1 MRSISNIP
9 KFLALGLILSSLFS
23 QSGRDISDTE
33 VNAFAYRGENDEY
46 TTVEVS
52 VNIFSSDYNAADGVR
67 FNFWG
72 ANVYNA
78 FIASEFGQNA
88 AVIIDGGEVVF
99 GDTLGGMENQLGIF
113 ENGYQHVFI
122 IHVDS
127 SASIPMQFEYTIYDD
142 GWAQGFC
149 LEDQNCDLCNDYG
162 IGINCEGEILSVE
175 LNAEGVISIDEI
187 EVLEA
192 PNQSP
197 SMLGLYDIPND
208 QGKSMIV
215 SWEPGDLVDLPYFTE
230 FSVQRYS
237 PDESGLNIVESNVFL
252 GEYFSSPGT
261 GSSPEFGEFLFSR
274 EDSLINFN
282 FDSSEDVPADDFQ
295 VRWTGDVNIE
305 TAGVYTFRTFSDDGV
320 RLFVNGN
327 LIIDKWFDFAMTSHF
342 GSINLGVG
350 SHTIV
355 LEYYENGGEAEC
367 YLYWSSPYNAEE
379 TLVEPTGTS
388 LLINEM
394 GTWDYLSTIPW
405 HGNEEYATVVSTL
418 EDKTPTAFRVIA
430 HTENPNVFFYSEPII
445 GRSFDNIGPPP
456 PSGVVATVNDTIV
469 SLSWNPSNTED
480 FNYYSVHRSSDSLFQ
495 LNADNFLF
503 FTSNPNAI
511 DEQAPWN
518 VPLYYRVRSTD
529 FGGNFGPGSEFAS
542 AIIYVN
548 RPPQAFDVAIS
559 PAIPGE
565 DEDINLSYSFYDPD
579 QDTEEGTI
587 INWFKNGF
595 MLSTITGNVFPSNIT
610 SCGDEIYAV
619 VKPADGSLFGAPI
632 QSNTVII
639 CGENTA
645 PVWIDSLEHVHI
657 LEDSQ
662 NNIYQLGDFVY
673 DAQQANSQLIFS
685 VTGNTNE
692 EVISAHF
699 EGSSLLLSASAQNY
713 NGSPAS
719 TLTLNISDGY
729 DNSEIYV
736 DVSID
741 SVNDSPQVLEFVGS
755 DNFHEDESYVFE
767 LFDFVIEDPDNDN
780 LDMSM
785 TVLPG
790 ENYTPSLDTLGLIH
804 TPQNFNGDIVVRI
817 EIADGS
823 GGLTFVNIPMNVIPV
838 NDPAFMI
845 TTSLDIIN
853 NGPATEEQE
862 YNLVVSWKD
871 IDGSEDAGAYDIT
884 ISGPASNWLEIDNV
898 YSSGEVNNF
907 QYNAIIK
914 GTPDDIN
921 MIENDISISI
931 LDNSEGQEE
940 DFTEY
945 FYIATISVNDAPDVF
960 SYNGP
965 IDLDEDEHLMISVDQ
980 FTVEDPDNSP
990 IDFNLEILSGE
1001 NYSADDTMGVI
1012 FPDGNFNGELT
1023 INVLINDGDKS
1034 DYFSFI
1040 VMVHPVNDQIE
1051 ISEVGNL
1058 LAEEE
1063 DLFSTV
1069 VTWTDVD
1076 GSGNVDDYSVYLDGS
1091 ASNWLDIG
1099 DIIFVSNTDTAD
1111 FYVVGLSGTPDD
1123 INLYQTEIV
1132 MTVIDNSEG
1141 GTIENNIYFSVMINA
1156 VNDTPMVMN
1165 YNGPVAVDEDQI
1177 FFTSIN
1183 NFIIED
1189 PDSDFPF
1196 DFSYYINPGV
1206 NYTVAEDSLSI
1217 IPDENYNGN
1226 IEVNFMVSDGLIDV
1240 PYTVMLEVIPVNDNP
1255 ILNVYNGIGRTNE
1268 DTPIVFSSSDFSISD
1283 PDENQDNQSS
1293 YVVNLQE
1300 NDNYT
1305 ANGSTLIPD
1314 HNYYGELDVIVSV
1327 SDNNGGTSNTISFNV
1342 IVDPVND
1349 APEALNV
1356 AISPA
1361 VPNENDY
1368 LTLSY
1373 MFYDIDE
1380 DSPQDPEVQWFKNG
1394 TWQENERTLVLNNNL
1409 TSCDD
1414 SWYAV
1419 VTPFDGVEYGQS
1431 YTSNSVTICGANTA
1445 PVWEWTTPIRI
1456 YEDSTLAINLYD
1468 NMTDEE
1474 HAASQ
1479 ITYTILSQANPELIN
1494 AAIEGSEL
1502 LLETLV
1508 QDYVAAYADTL
1519 LMKADDSE
1527 YQDTV
1532 EVVINIAPVNDAPLA
1547 NDDSYNVEEGGV
1559 VSIDNGNGLLANDVD
1574 VDGDPLTLVL
1584 VNDPVNGQLVIN
1596 TDNSFSYTHNGD
1608 ETNSDSFTYMAFDGE
1623 YYSNLALVTLSI
1635 SPVNDAPVIVYAAE
1649 FETLEEQSFDMVIND
1664 FIIEDPDSDFES
1676 MELQVLDGENYVSST
1691 VESGFTITPLENYF
1705 GELVIPV
1712 TVSDGDSTSAIFQ
1725 VFALVVGDNDAPEVV
1740 NALEDIL
1747 VDEDSDPVG
1756 INLIGSSDSYPYF
1769 DDIDGDNLVF
1779 SAHTNSGIFHAL
1791 IDGDS
1796 LFISFE
1802 ENEFGNDSLFIIATD
1817 PSGEFAVDT
1826 IVVHIEP
1833 VNDAPE
1839 ILAAANIITNEDEPV
1854 QVNINDFVYVDIDS
1868 DESSLSLILAEGEGY
1883 NLSMNEDF
1891 VYTITPNPDAVNE
1904 LSVPASISDG
1914 ESISNIWDLLVVVLS
1929 DNDAPVVVYQ
1939 ADDIVVEEDS
1949 ESVII
1954 SLLGAIDMPYF
1965 SDSDGDTLDF
1975 DVYTIGD
1982 GVVSAMVD
1990 FDSLYL
1996 YFEPNMF
2003 GSDSVFI
2010 IATDPAGDSVE
2021 DTVLV
2026 TVNSVNDAP
2035 VIYDAMSFEVFEDDS
2050 IDIVIFNFVVRD
2062 DDSPDEDL
2070 SISVSGENTQENFEI
2085 VAIEYGYR
2093 IIPLNNFF
2101 GEILL
2106 SIVVSDGLS
2115 NSEPWLTD
2123 LIVLPVND
2131 NPEIVNHYQDIEVDE
2146 DADTLA
2152 FSLLGTMEEPYFIDV
2167 DGDSLDFNVYNENTE
2182 LIELHVDDYEV
2193 ELVFAANMF
2202 GLDTITMVATDG
2214 TGEFISDTVVVTVNA
2229 VNDAPMEFSLLS
2241 PSDGTEVV
2249 VTPISADAGEA
2260 INVSWS
2266 ASQDVEGDEVE
2277 YGFILYSGP
2286 YVVST
2291 ELYNMYELTLTELS
2305 LPHTA
2310 AIGLLETA
2318 GYQHITCDWMVFATD
2333 GQDTTYSSE
2342 VWTIT
2347 IDARQVLSADDSVVP
2362 EVFALHQNYPN
2373 PFNPT
2378 TTLKYDLPEAV
2389 NVRVMIYDLMGRKI
2403 RSLVNER
2410 QDAGFRSVQWNAADD
2425 LGLQVSAGM
2434 YIYTIHAGDFVQT
2447 RKMILLK

>member
-1 MRSISNIP
+1 MKNSSIISR
-9 KFLALGLILSSLFS
+9 FLVSVLIVSSLFS

-33 VNAFAYRGENDEY
+33 VSAFAYRAENDEH
-46 TTVEVS
+46 TTVEIS
-52 VNIFSSDYNAADGVR
+52 VNIFSTDYNSADGVR
-67 FNFWG
+67 FNFWDT
-72 ANVYNA
+72 NVHNA

-88 AVIIDGGEVVF
+88 AVIINGGEVVF
-99 GDTLGGMENQLGIF
+99 GDSIGGMENQFGVF
-113 ENGYQHVFI
+113 ENGYEHVFI
-122 IHVDS
+122 IHIDPTVS
-127 SASIPMQFEYTIYDD
+127 VPIQFDYTVYDD
-142 GWAQGFC
+142 GWAQDFC
-149 LEDQNCDLCNDYG
+149 IQDQNCDLCNDYG

-215 SWEPGDLVDLPYFTE
+215 SWEPGDLVTLPYFTE

-237 PDESGLNIVESNVFL
+237 PDESGLSQVESNVFF

-282 FDSSEDVPADDFQ
+282 FDSADDVPADDFQ
-295 VRWTGDVNIE
+295 VRWTGDINIE

-367 YLYWSSPYNAEE
+367 YLYWSSPNNAEE
-379 TLVEPTGTS
+379 TLVEPTGTA
-388 LLINEM
+388 LLVNEM
-394 GTWDYLSTIPW
+394 GAWDYLSTIPW

-418 EDKTPTAFRVIA
+418 EDKIPTAFRVIA

-456 PSGVVATVNDTIV
+456 PSGLVATVNDTIV
-469 SLSWNPSNTED
+469 SLSWNPSNAED

-495 LNADNFLF
+495 LNADNFIF
-503 FTSNPNAI
+503 FTSEPNAI

-518 VPLYYRVRSTD
+518 VPLYYRVSATD
-529 FGGNFGPGSEFAS
+529 FGGNFGPGSESAS

-559 PAIPGE
+559 PAIPSE

-579 QDTEEGTI
+579 QDTEQGTI
-587 INWFKNGF
+587 ISWYKNNL
-595 MLSTITGNVFPSNIT
+595 MLSTITGNIFPSNIT
-610 SCGDEIYAV
+610 SCGDEVYAV
-619 VKPADGSLFGAPI
+619 VKPADGSLFGIPV
-632 QSNTVII
+632 QSNTVIV
-639 CGENTA
+639 CGENTP
-645 PVWIDSLEHVHI
+645 PVWVDSLEHVHI

-662 NNIYQLGDFVY
+662 NNIYQLEDFVY
-673 DAQQANSQLIFS
+673 DSQQASSQLVFS
-685 VTGNTNE
+685 VIGNTNE
-692 EVISAHF
+692 EVLNAHF
-699 EGSSLLLSASAQNY
+699 EGSSLFLSATAQNY

-729 DNSEIYV
+729 ANSEIYV

-741 SVNDSPQVLEFVGS
+741 SVNDAPVVLEFVGS

-790 ENYTPSLDTLGLIH
+790 ENYMPSIDTLGLIH
-804 TPQNFNGDIVVRI
+804 TPQDFNGVLIVSV
-817 EIADGS
+817 EISDGS
-823 GGLTFVNIPMNVIPV
+823 GGLTSVNIPMNVIPV
-838 NDPAFMI
+838 NDPAFMV

-862 YNLVVSWKD
+862 YSLVVSWKD
-871 IDGSEDAGAYDIT
+871 IDGSSEVSAYDV
-884 ISGPASNWLEIDNV
+884 SLGGPASNWLEIDNV
-898 YSSGEVNNF
+898 YSSGEENNF

-921 MIENDISISI
+921 MVENDISISV
-931 LDNSEGQEE
+931 LDNSEGEE
-940 DFTEY
+940 EGFTEY
-945 FYIATISVNDAPDVF
+945 FYIATIPVNDAPHVF

-965 IDLDEDEHLMISVDQ
+965 IDLDEDEHLMLSVDQ
-980 FTVEDPDNSP
+980 FSVEDPDNSP

-1001 NYSADDTMGVI
+1001 NYSTESVGVI
-1012 FPDGNFNGELT
+1012 SPDLNYNGELT
-1023 INVLINDGDKS
+1023 INALISDGDKS
-1034 DYFSFI
+1034 DYYSFV
-1040 VMVHPVNDQIE
+1040 VMVHPVNDQVE

-1058 LAEEE
+1058 SAEEE

-1069 VTWTDVD
+1069 VMWTDID
-1076 GSGNVDDYSVYLDGS
+1076 GSGDANDYSVYLDGS
-1091 ASNWLDIG
+1091 ASNWLDVGNITFES
-1099 DIIFVSNTDTAD
+1099 ITDTTG
-1111 FYVVGLSGTPDD
+1111 FYMVGLSGTPDD
-1123 INLYQTEIV
+1123 INLYQTDIS

-1141 GTIENNIYFSVMINA
+1141 GTVENNIYFSIMINA

-1165 YNGPVAVDEDQI
+1165 YNGPLSVDEDQT
-1177 FFTSIN
+1177 FFASIN

-1189 PDSDFPF
+1189 PDNDFPF
-1196 DFSYYINPGV
+1196 DFSYYFESGA

-1217 IPDENYNGN
+1217 TPVENYNGN
-1226 IEVNFMVSDGLIDV
+1226 LEVVFMVSDGLVDV
-1240 PYTVMLEVIPVNDNP
+1240 PYTIMLEVLPVNDNP
-1255 ILNVYNGIGRTNE
+1255 ILNAYNGIGRTNE
-1268 DTPIVFSSSDFSISD
+1268 DTPLVFSSSDFSVTDPDDANYSVQLENGQYYSISSGGSSIT
-1283 PDENQDNQSS
+1283 PDENYNGTLNVTAS
-1293 YVVNLQE
+1293 VV
-1300 NDNYT
+1300 DNY
-1305 ANGSTLIPD
+1305 
-1314 HNYYGELDVIVSV
+1314 
-1327 SDNNGGTSNTISFNV
+1327 GGASNAISFNV
-1342 IVDPVND
+1342 VVDPVND
-1349 APEALNV
+1349 IPEALSV

-1361 VPNENDY
+1361 VPNENEN
-1368 LTLSY
+1368 LVLSY
-1373 MFYDIDE
+1373 IFYDVDG
-1380 DSPQDPEVQWFKNG
+1380 DTPQDPEVQWFKNG
-1394 TWQENERTLVLNNNL
+1394 VWQENERGLVLSNSY

-1414 SWYAV
+1414 SWHAV
-1419 VTPFDGVEYGQS
+1419 ITPFDGFAYGQS

-1479 ITYTILSQANPELIN
+1479 IAYTLLSQASPELIN
-1494 AAIEGSEL
+1494 ATIDGSEL
-1502 LLETLV
+1502 FLETLV

-1519 LMKADDSE
+1519 LLKADDSE

-1532 EVVINIAPVNDAPLA
+1532 EVVVNIAPVNDPPLA
-1547 NDDSYNVEEGGV
+1547 NDDSYDLDEGGV
-1559 VSIDNGNGLLANDVD
+1559 LSIADGSGLLANDTD
-1574 VDGDPLTLVL
+1574 VDGDPLVLVL
-1584 VNDPVNGQLVIN
+1584 VDEPVNGELVVN
-1596 TDNSFSYTHNGD
+1596 TDNSFFYTHNGD
-1608 ETNSDSFTYMAFDGE
+1608 ETDSDSFTYMAFDGE
-1623 YYSNLALVTLSI
+1623 YYSNPALVTVSI
-1635 SPVNDAPVIVYAAE
+1635 NPVNDSPIIIYAAE
-1649 FETLEEQSFDMVIND
+1649 FETLEEESFDMVIDD

-1676 MELQVLDGENYVSST
+1676 MELQVLDGDNYVSSVIT
-1691 VESGFTITPLENYF
+1691 GGYNITPAENYS

-1712 TVSDGDSTSAIFQ
+1712 TVSDGDSTSAVFQ
-1725 VFALVVGDNDAPEVV
+1725 VYALVIGGNDAPEVI

-1747 VDEDSDPVG
+1747 VDEDSEPVG
-1756 INLIGSSDSYPYF
+1756 IDLMGSSDTYPYF
-1769 DDIDGDNLVF
+1769 GDIDGDNLVF
-1779 SAHTNSGIFHAL
+1779 AAHTANSDIFHIM

-1796 LFISFE
+1796 LFISFI
-1802 ENEFGNDSLFIIATD
+1802 ENAFGDDSLFISATD

-1826 IVVHIEP
+1826 IVVHVEP

-1839 ILAAANIITNEDEPV
+1839 ILAADNIVTNEDEPV
-1854 QVNINDFVYVDIDS
+1854 QVSINDFVYIDIDS
-1868 DESSLSLILAEGEGY
+1868 DEGSLSLILEEGEGY
-1883 NLSMNEDF
+1883 SLSMNEDF
-1891 VYTITPNPDAVNE
+1891 VYTITPNPDVVNE
-1904 LSVPASISDG
+1904 LNVPASISDG

-1929 DNDAPVVVYQ
+1929 DNDAPIVVYQ

-1949 ESVII
+1949 ESVTI
-1954 SLLGAIDMPYF
+1954 SLLGAVDMPYF

-2035 VIYDAMSFEVFEDDS
+2035 VIYDAMSFQVFEDDS

-2093 IIPLNNFF
+2093 IIPSGNFF
-2101 GEILL
+2101 GEIPL
-2106 SIVVSDGLS
+2106 SIVASDGLS

-2167 DGDSLDFNVYNENTE
+2167 DGDSLEFNVYNENTE

-2202 GLDTITMVATDG
+2202 GLDTLIMVATDG

-2249 VTPISADAGEA
+2249 VTPTSAGAGEA

-2266 ASQDVEGDEVE
+2266 TSEDVEGDDVE
-2277 YGFILYSGP
+2277 YGFVLYSGP
-2286 YVVST
+2286 YSVST

-2378 TTLKYDLPEAV
+2378 TTIKYDLPEAA

-2410 QDAGFRSVQWNAADD
+2410 QDVGFRSVQWNAADD

-2434 YIYTIHAGDFVQT
+2434 YIFTIQAGDFRQVK
-2447 RKMILLK
+2447 KMILLK